1 MIKLLLS
8 QLIIFCFS
16 SGAWGQAYSPGK
28 INITNNLETFFSHH
42 VFENA
47 YLQFDKPYYA
57 AGDTIYFKAYVTEGE
72 QHQLSELS
80 GVLHVDFI
88 NTENKIEQSLKLQL
102 DSGLAWGDFALP
114 YSLTAGNYR
123 IRAYTQLMRNNG
135 EIGFFDGIIP
145 VASLKETHLSANKN
159 SKPLPGIE
167 DKVDLQFFP
176 EGGRLVNGIRSK
188 VGFKA
193 IGTNG
198 LSFNIKGVIL
208 DNNNQRVCSFSS
220 SHLGMGYFFLS
231 PEEGKTYHAKVDFDD
246 STKKIID
253 LPIAEASGITLSVG
267 TESTS
272 KVSFTIQAN
281 DAFIPSNRHK
291 NFLLLIYS
299 GGKTIT
305 YPFPLEAQTISLD
318 MQKRL
323 LKTGVNKITLFSE
336 NSEPLCERLF
346 FVQNNDLISLL
357 LDTAKAE
364 YKKREK
370 VSLLLN
376 AKDPTDSTVAG
387 HFSVSVTD
395 ETKVP
400 EKENNEHTILTHL
413 LLTSELKGYVE
424 QPNYYFNDTSEIARD
439 NLDVLMLTQGYRLFG
454 WKQVMD
460 TNYAPLVYQP
470 EKALEISG
478 KITSLTGKPLANGTV
493 DLITP
498 RGGVV
503 LSSVSDSEGVFH
515 FSNIAFT
522 DTTHFELSAVNSRGE
537 NSTKIIYFNDN
548 IEPEVSVNLR
558 LASHIVNDSAM
569 SVYVENAK
577 SVREEDIKYGNGK
590 IKVLKEVKVKA
601 KNQHDQYRTQ
611 SLAGAGNADQVMHAD
626 EIERIQGQ
634 LSTSLY
640 GRLLGVGFSNDTPY
654 LRSPPSTGPMLVV
667 IDGVE
672 ANPQDQPFGINE
684 IPVSQV
690 ETIEVLKY
698 ASASMYG
705 MEGGNG
711 VLVITT
717 KQGGDINNNI
727 ASVGVLAIDP
737 MGFYKARKFYSPKY
751 DYTNVNSDRPDLR
764 STIYWNPEIKT
775 GKDGNASFDYYNADG
790 TGTYKVTIEG
800 IDDNGNIGRLVYKY
814 KVE

>member
-1 MIKLLLS
+1 M
-8 QLIIFCFS
+8 
-16 SGAWGQAYSPGK
+16 
-28 INITNNLETFFSHH
+28 
-42 VFENA
+42 
-47 YLQFDKPYYA
+47 QFDKPYYA

-88 NTENKIEQSLKLQL
+88 DTENKIEQSLKLQL

-114 YSLTAGNYR
+114 DSLPPGNYR
-123 IRAYTQLMRNNG
+123 VRAYTQLMLNNG
-135 EIGFFDGIIP
+135 QSEFFDLIIP
-145 VASLKETHLSANKN
+145 VASLKEIHLSANLN
-159 SKPLPGIE
+159 NEPLKDVE

-176 EGGRLVNGIRSK
+176 EGGKLVTGIRSK

-193 IGTNG
+193 IDANG
-198 LSFNIKGVIL
+198 LGFNIKGVIL
-208 DNNNQRVCSFSS
+208 DNNNQQVCSFSS

-231 PEEGKTYHAKVDFDD
+231 PEEGKTYQAKVDFGDG
-246 STKKIID
+246 TKKIID

-267 TESTS
+267 NQSIS
-272 KVSFTIQAN
+272 KVSFTIQTN

-305 YPFPLEAQTISLD
+305 YTLKLEAQTITLD

-336 NSEPLCERLF
+336 NGVPLCERLF
-346 FVQNNDLISLL
+346 FVQNNDLISLQ

-395 ETKVP
+395 ESKVP
-400 EKENNEHTILTHL
+400 EDVNNEHTILTNL
-413 LLTSELKGYVE
+413 LLTSELMGYVE
-424 QPNYYFNDTSEIARD
+424 QPNYYFNDTSENARD
-439 NLDVLMLTQGYRLFG
+439 NLDALMLTQGYRLFE

-460 TNYAPLVYQP
+460 TNYTPLVYQP

-478 KITSLTGKPLANGTV
+478 KITNLTGKPLANGTV
-493 DLITP
+493 NLIPTQ
-498 RGGVV
+498 GGSV
-503 LSSVSDSEGVFH
+503 LSSVSDSIGVFH

-522 DTTHFELSAVNSRGE
+522 DTTHFELSAVNSRGK
-537 NSTKIIYFNDN
+537 NYTKIIYFNDN
-548 IEPEVSVNLR
+548 IEPEVSVNPR
-558 LASHIVNDSAM
+558 LASHIVNDSVM
-569 SVYVENAK
+569 SVYLENAK

-590 IKVLKEVKVKA
+590 AIVLKEVKVKA
-601 KNQHDQYRTQ
+601 KNQDDQYRTQ
-611 SLAGAGNADQVMHAD
+611 SLAGAGHADQVMHAD
-626 EIERIQGQ
+626 EIERVGGQ
-634 LSTSLY
+634 LSTSLN
-640 GRLLGVGFSNDTPY
+640 GRLHGIGFFQNAPY
-654 LRSPPSTGPMLVV
+654 LTPFDTGPMIVV
-667 IDGVE
+667 LDGSV
-672 ANPQDQPFGINE
+672 ANLRNKTGKIEPYDVNV
-684 IPVSQV
+684 IPSSQI
-690 ETIEVLKY
+690 ETIEVLKN

-717 KQGGDINNNI
+717 KRGDEMSDNI
-727 ASVGVLAIDP
+727 ASVGVLSIAP

-751 DYTNVNSDRPDLR
+751 DYT
-764 STIYWNPEIKT
+764 
-775 GKDGNASFDYYNADG
+775 
-790 TGTYKVTIEG
+790 
-800 IDDNGNIGRLVYKY
+800 
-814 KVE
+814 